1 MIQSTFIAMG
11 GGRKPRK
18 KISIINYECVN
29 YRKCCYMLNC
39 LLLYGIKLLYFII
52 LSCLKSFF
60 FHFCGF
66 SWGKK
71 KRKNNTQQHK
81 PPLNR
86 LNYIRKS
93 SPFFKTFHNKLS

>member
-60 FHFCGF
+60 FIFAAFHGV
-66 SWGKK
+66 KK
-71 KRKNNTQQHK
+71 KKKQHAAA
-81 PPLNR
+81 
-86 LNYIRKS
+86 
-93 SPFFKTFHNKLS
+93 

>member
-60 FHFCGF
+60 FIFAAFHGV
-66 SWGKK
+66 K

>member
-60 FHFCGF
+60 FFIFAAFHGV
-66 SWGKK
+66 KK
-71 KRKNNTQQHK
+71 KKKQHAAA
-81 PPLNR
+81 
-86 LNYIRKS
+86 
-93 SPFFKTFHNKLS
+93 